1 MLANDLSSATVL
13 HWVLLGVCLA
23 GLWGAVVVERQISVL
38 DQGFDLVAV
47 RPWRLP
53 RHLTDTLRLG

>member
-1 MLANDLSSATVL
+1 ML